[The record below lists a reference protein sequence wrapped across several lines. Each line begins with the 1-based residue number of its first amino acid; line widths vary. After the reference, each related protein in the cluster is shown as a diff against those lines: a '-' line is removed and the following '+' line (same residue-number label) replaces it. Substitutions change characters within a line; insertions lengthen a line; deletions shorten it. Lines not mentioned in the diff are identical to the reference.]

1 MRETQL
7 LVSYPGSPVVR
18 DERATAA
25 GFAAGDRALDAGQLR
40 RPFVGYPLRLHER
53 LERDRHVLFG
63 LVADE
68 AAVNTLFDM
77 MRL

>member
-7 LVSYPGSPVVR
+7 LVSYPGSPVV
-18 DERATAA
+18 RATAA